1 MRNRCRLRQSLGIS
15 VSLIPLSSQRAI
27 RRTCEWKARKLR
39 RSRCS
44 RHCKPRRV
52 GCYRKIAHRHELSTR
67 GCSDT
72 VNAGNYRLGDL
83 REDDHLARERIKSLA
98 RYRVRVATPTAR
110 VCQDIRFFCRQ
121 HTVGVHDDT
130 SLCRAIAD
138 LDGFHIRT
146 VGFICKSSEGFFRQ

>member
-1 MRNRCRLRQSLGIS
+1 MLSRGGALLQLTRKSGDQFPDC
-15 VSLIPLSSQRAI
+15 SLIRGCEESVPTETVIGNLCLANPAFVQRAI

-52 GCYRKIAHRHELSTR
+52 GCYRKIAHRHVLSTR

-83 REDDHLARERIKSLA
+83 REDDHLARERIKSLSPIQGEGCH
-98 RYRVRVATPTAR
+98 TNSSGLSG
-110 VCQDIRFFCRQ
+110 
-121 HTVGVHDDT
+121 HTVLLPST
-130 SLCRAIAD
+130 YRRRA
-138 LDGFHIRT
+138 
-146 VGFICKSSEGFFRQ
+146 